1 MKVERITMKDVA
13 KALGLSISTVSKA
26 LNDSYEISAAT
37 KELVINYVKQKNYV
51 PNPIARSLKHGKSKS
66 IGVVLCAVDNAFYSQ
81 VINGI
86 ESVAYKKGYNIII
99 NQSHESYQRELINV
113 QHLISTSIDGL
124 LIAVSTETKD
134 FNHLIKLQEKG
145 LPLVLFDRLADEVET
160 HKIKINNMQSAYEG
174 TLHLIKNGF
183 KKIAHITSSSD
194 ISISSERLDGY
205 KKALRENNLAVCYD
219 LVKFCPH
226 GGMLAEEVD
235 VAIDQLLQLKEIPDA
250 IFTASDRIT
259 TQTLI
264 YLTKVGIKVPEDIAL
279 IGFTNTALAE
289 VLNPSLTSITQPAFE
304 MGQLAATKLI
314 ELIESKFPVYD
325 FETLIL
331 ETVLHIRKST
341 VKKNLC
347 NNNEERNV

>member
-86 ESVAYKKGYNIII
+86 ESVAHKKGYNIII
-99 NQSHESYQRELINV
+99 NQSHESYTRELINV

-145 LPLVLFDRLADEVET
+145 LPLVLFDRLTEEVKT

-194 ISISSERLDGY
+194 ISISFERLEGY
-205 KKALRENNLAVCYD
+205 KKALSENSLAVSDD
-219 LVKFCPH
+219 LIKFCTH
-226 GGMLAEEVD
+226 GGMLTEEVD
-235 VAIDQLLQLKEIPDA
+235 FAIAQLLELKELPDA

-264 YLTKVGIKVPEDIAL
+264 YLTKAGKKIPEDIAL

-331 ETVLHIRKST
+331 ETELNIRKST
-341 VKKNLC
+341 VKKDLNPKD
-347 NNNEERNV
+347 EETND